1 MNKTHLDN
9 ILNNAIDFSKNSDA
23 WKIILPMI
31 LIDKF
36 ILDKTDISLSHFGLL
51 RSDSD
56 VLVTLFFNN
65 KVLSPTELYEAMLF
79 SSGGMTKVLK
89 RLEEKELISRIPSSI
104 DKRSLLVQLEVK
116 GEVLIKQALLAIA
129 EYQSQLLS
137 ILEDTE
143 KVVIENAFKKLA
155 YALLID
161 DN

>member
-1 MNKTHLDN
+1 M
-9 ILNNAIDFSKNSDA
+9 
-23 WKIILPMI
+23 
-31 LIDKF
+31 
-36 ILDKTDISLSHFGLL
+36 DKTDISLSHFGLL

-129 EYQSQLLS
+129 EYQSQFLS
-137 ILEDTE
+137 ILEESE

>member
-129 EYQSQLLS
+129 EYQSQFLS
-137 ILEDTE
+137 ILEESE

>member
-9 ILNNAIDFSKNSDA
+9 ILNNAIDFSKNSDG
-23 WKIILPMI
+23 WKIILPII

-129 EYQSQLLS
+129 EYQSQFLS
-137 ILEDTE
+137 ILEESE

>member
-1 MNKTHLDN
+1 MNRTHLDN
-9 ILNNAIDFSKNSDA
+9 ILNNATNFSNNSDA

-89 RLEEKELISRIPSSI
+89 RLEEKGLISRIPSSI
-104 DKRSLLVQLEVK
+104 DKRSLLVQLEEK
-116 GEVLIKQALLAIA
+116 GEVLIKQALLSIA
-129 EYQSQLLS
+129 EYQSQFLS

>member
-1 MNKTHLDN
+1 MNRTHLDN
-9 ILNNAIDFSKNSDA
+9 ILNNATNFSNNSDA

-129 EYQSQLLS
+129 EYQSQFLS
-137 ILEDTE
+137 ILEESE